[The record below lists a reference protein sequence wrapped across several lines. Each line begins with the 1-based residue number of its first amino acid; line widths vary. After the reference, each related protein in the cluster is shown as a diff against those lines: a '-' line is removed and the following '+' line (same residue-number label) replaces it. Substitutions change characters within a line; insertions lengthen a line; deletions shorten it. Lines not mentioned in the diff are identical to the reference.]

1 MEVEIIINPYT
12 TVPYRMAAA
21 TGVVFAAVSTGSGR
35 ARSPPPAAA
44 GDSLQGGGTRV
55 FPAEPFLAPASK
67 CQLDT
72 QPLGPELQ
80 TAIPLNYHV
89 SLQLSD
95 QAFFQAGDPT
105 GRVAAGFAGAVNIT
119 LLVKQV

>member
-1 MEVEIIINPYT
+1 
-12 TVPYRMAAA
+12 MATA
-21 TGVVFAAVSTGSGR
+21 TGVVFAALSTGSGR
-35 ARSPPPAAA
+35 ARPPPPAAA
-44 GDSLQGGGTRV
+44 GDSLQAASGV
-55 FPAEPFLAPASK
+55 FPAEPFLAPATK

-80 TAIPLNYHV
+80 TAIPVNYHA

-95 QAFFQAGDPT
+95 PAFFQPGDPT